1 MIETLIIIPIISTAF
16 VFFISGIIPYVLG
29 NDINTIYIVIST
41 LVLLISSFLLPN
53 SLNKTLKNIKFINNL
68 NNHSNL
74 CSSYV
79 SFLLLFIFAIALL
92 INAIFIKFSIF
103 KFFIGIAITILFIY
117 INYLLFAFKEC
128 VLECIDIEEENS
140 LNCITFIDEEEKI
153 IEYYTK
159 EKVKENTHYKVVMNK
174 HTRWVKKIVSEVIVL
189 EG

>member
-16 VFFISGIIPYVLG
+16 VFFISGIIPYALG

-92 INAIFIKFSIF
+92 INAIFIRFSIF

-128 VLECIDIEEENS
+128 VLECIDIEEENG

-174 HTRWVKKIVSEVIVL
+174 HTRWVKKILSEVIVL